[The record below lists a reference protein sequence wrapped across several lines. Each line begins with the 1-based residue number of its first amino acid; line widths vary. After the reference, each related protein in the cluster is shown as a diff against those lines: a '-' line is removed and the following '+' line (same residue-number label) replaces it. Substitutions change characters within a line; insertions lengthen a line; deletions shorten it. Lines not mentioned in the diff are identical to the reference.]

1 MLKRRLFMKRCII
14 FLFIAIIVLF
24 SFNGCVPVA
33 VVAGAGVTY
42 SVTADSVTD
51 SVDKP
56 KEVLIE
62 KFIQTVKKDGALV
75 IYSSISEGSVR
86 AEKGGYKYYFDVK
99 EINEKITKFTIRARK
114 GYNTIPDKE
123 ESIRIYGLFKKGLE

>member
-1 MLKRRLFMKRCII
+1 MKKYLISISLLII
-14 FLFIAIIVLF
+14 GLL
-24 SFNGCVPVA
+24 STYGCVPVA

-42 SVTADSVTD
+42 SVTADAVTD
-51 SVDKP
+51 SIDKP
-56 KEVLIE
+56 KEILIE
-62 KFIQTVKKDGALV
+62 NFIKTIKNDGALV

-86 AEKGGYKYYFDVK
+86 AEKGSYKYYFDVK

-123 ESIRIYGLFKKGLE
+123 ESIRIYNLFKKSL

>member
-1 MLKRRLFMKRCII
+1 MKKYLISISII
-14 FLFIAIIVLF
+14 ILGFLSLY
-24 SFNGCVPVA
+24 GCVPVA

-42 SVTADSVTD
+42 SVTADAVTD
-51 SVDKP
+51 SIDKP
-56 KEVLIE
+56 KEILIE
-62 KFIQTVKKDGALV
+62 KFIQTVKNDGALV

-86 AEKGGYKYYFDVK
+86 AEKGSYKYYFDVK

-123 ESIRIYGLFKKGLE
+123 ESIRIYNLFKKSL

>member
-1 MLKRRLFMKRCII
+1 MKKYLISISII
-14 FLFIAIIVLF
+14 ILGFLSLY
-24 SFNGCVPVA
+24 GCVPVA

-42 SVTADSVTD
+42 SITADAVTD
-51 SVDKP
+51 SIDKP
-56 KEVLIE
+56 KEILIE
-62 KFIQTVKKDGALV
+62 KFIQTVKNDGALV

-86 AEKGGYKYYFDVK
+86 AEKGSYKYYFDVK

-123 ESIRIYGLFKKGLE
+123 ESIRLYNLFKKSL